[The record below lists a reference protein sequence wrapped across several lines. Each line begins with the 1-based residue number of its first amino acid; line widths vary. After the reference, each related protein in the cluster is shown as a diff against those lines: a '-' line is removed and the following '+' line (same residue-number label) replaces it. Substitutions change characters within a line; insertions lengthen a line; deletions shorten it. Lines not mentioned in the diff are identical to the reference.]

1 MSKEGREKLELDDME
16 EFKRKVELRLDL
28 LEGRIE
34 ELEKLILTAVG
45 KGGDA
50 GHGEG
55 DGDKSGQP

>member
-1 MSKEGREKLELDDME
+1 MSREGREKLELDDME
-16 EFKRKVELRLDL
+16 EFKRKVELRLDF

-34 ELEKLILTAVG
+34 ELEKLILTALS
-45 KGGDA
+45 KGDA